1 MCIRIFSIKKVKQD
15 AAKYREDHLRQQ
27 IEEYELLG
35 NMKMARHLRNL
46 ITIEQQ
52 KEVHQHISKFTKKK
66 KSSNIKYIDIPID
79 NNIPFDKIP
88 KDLPETEWRRLDQP
102 EDIERCINKR
112 NSVHLHQAHGTTC
125 TIEPLKSLLG
135 VDSITKFG
143 NELLQGT
150 ANLEDFGLT
159 TKSTRG
165 AK

>member
-1 MCIRIFSIKKVKQD
+1 
-15 AAKYREDHLRQQ
+15 
-27 IEEYELLG
+27 
-35 NMKMARHLRNL
+35 MKMARHLRNL

-52 KEVHQHISKFTKKK
+52 KEVHQHISKFTKTK

-79 NNIPFDKIP
+79 NTIPFDKIP

-135 VDSITKFG
+135 VDSITPFG
-143 NELLQGT
+143 NALLQGT
-150 ANLEDFGLT
+150 ANLEDLGLT
-159 TKSTRG
+159 TLQKNILPRNKKTIRNIDITDLIRHIY
-165 AK
+165 KRHDRWL